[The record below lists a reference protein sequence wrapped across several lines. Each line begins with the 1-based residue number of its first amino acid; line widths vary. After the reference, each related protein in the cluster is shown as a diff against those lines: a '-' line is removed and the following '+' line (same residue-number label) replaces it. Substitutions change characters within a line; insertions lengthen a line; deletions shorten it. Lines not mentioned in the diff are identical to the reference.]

1 MQGKS
6 IARRPLSSPRGRRM
20 EPETFV
26 GLDVAKNSVV
36 ATAVD
41 PLGRLI
47 DQSTLGPTDHELIEY
62 LRRLPGVKRVA
73 LEACTMWEHYHDA
86 AVASGAEVVLSHPYK
101 TRLIADA
108 SLKSDKVDSE
118 ALATLLRLRAL
129 PTAHVPDGTTRMLRR
144 VVRDRVFYRKQYKA
158 VANHVYARLIA
169 KGIPYEEGILGLKR
183 RREGLRSLDLPEV
196 DRGLDRLQDLDRVTR
211 ELDLAI
217 HAAFVESPEAQL
229 LESIPGIGELTAV
242 VLVAFLCPMARFRSF
257 EDLSSYCGL
266 CPTNYQTAETARK
279 GALKSDCNHILR
291 WILVEAGYIHRQR
304 ARGSYVARVG
314 RRGARR
320 KGAKRGAIDA
330 AHALLRVIFAILKRG
345 TPYTPHAPERPSC
358 KAGIATSH

>member
-1 MQGKS
+1 
-6 IARRPLSSPRGRRM
+6 M
-20 EPETFV
+20 ETETFV
-26 GLDVAKNSVV
+26 GLDIAKNSVV

-41 PLGRLI
+41 LVGQRI
-47 DQSTLGPTDHELIEY
+47 DQSTLGPTDAELITY
-62 LRRLPGVKRVA
+62 LRRLPGLKRVA

-86 AVASGAEVVLSHPYK
+86 AVAAGTNVVLSHPYK

-129 PTAHVPDGTTRMLRR
+129 PTSFVPDSTTRALRR
-144 VVRDRVFYRKQYKA
+144 LVRDRVFYRKQQKA
-158 VANHVYARLIA
+158 VANHSYALLMA
-169 KGIPYEEGILGLKR
+169 KGVPYEEGILGLKR
-183 RREGLRSLDLPEV
+183 RREELRALHFPEV
-196 DRGLDRLQDLDRVTR
+196 ERGLDRLHDLDLATR
-211 ELDLAI
+211 ELDAAI

-242 VLVAFLCPMARFRSF
+242 TLVAFLCPIDRFASF
-257 EDLSSYCGL
+257 DELSSYCGL
-266 CPTNYQTAETARK
+266 CPTNHQSAATSYQ

-291 WILVEAGYIHRQR
+291 WILVEAAWIHRQR
-304 ARGSYVARVG
+304 ARGSYVSRVG

-320 KGAKRGAIDA
+320 KGTKRGAIDA
-330 AHALLRVIFAILKRG
+330 AHALLRVVYAVLKRG

-358 KAGIATSH
+358 KIGTATSP

>member
-1 MQGKS
+1 
-6 IARRPLSSPRGRRM
+6 M

-41 PLGRLI
+41 PLGRRI
-47 DQSTLGPTDHELIEY
+47 DQSTLGPTDQELIEY

-86 AVASGAEVVLSHPYK
+86 AVASGAEVVLSHPCK

-108 SLKSDKVDSE
+108 SLKSDRVDSE

-129 PTAHVPDGTTRMLRR
+129 PTAYIPDETTRMLRR

-183 RREGLRSLDLPEV
+183 RREGLRSLNLPEV
-196 DRGLDRLQDLDRVTR
+196 DCGLDRLQDLDKATR
-211 ELDLAI
+211 ELDEAI
-217 HAAFVESPEAQL
+217 HAAFVESPEA
-229 LESIPGIGELTAV
+229 
-242 VLVAFLCPMARFRSF
+242 
-257 EDLSSYCGL
+257 
-266 CPTNYQTAETARK
+266 
-279 GALKSDCNHILR
+279 
-291 WILVEAGYIHRQR
+291 
-304 ARGSYVARVG
+304 
-314 RRGARR
+314 
-320 KGAKRGAIDA
+320 
-330 AHALLRVIFAILKRG
+330 
-345 TPYTPHAPERPSC
+345 
-358 KAGIATSH
+358 